1 MGMTPPTV
9 PEAGPQPVERLVH
22 IEEWCEQADGTHDQ
36 TCPDAFMDRYRKGD
50 FVAGAEQ
57 SARAAI
63 ASFLMMREEGFSV
76 TDSTSM
82 AVEEANEGA
91 MCFAGIGSC
100 GRGWCKHA

>member
-1 MGMTPPTV
+1 MSDLT
-9 PEAGPQPVERLVH
+9 H
-22 IEEWCEQADGTHDQ
+22 IPEWCESSDGSHDK

-63 ASFLMMREEGFSV
+63 GSFLMMREEGFSV
-76 TDSTSM
+76 EDST
-82 AVEEANEGA
+82 AQAIEEAHESA
-91 MCFAGIGSC
+91 FCFAGIGSC